1 MVLRR
6 PVVERALQRKGFRK
20 REGDHSFFIYYT
32 LDGKKTPVR
41 TKTSHG
47 SSHRDI
53 GSEIAGRMAR
63 QCRLS
68 SVDFEM
74 LVAVL
79 FLRRNTRSCSK
90 SKERFEGGR
99 GPPVGVF
106 VGAART

>member
-53 GSEIAGRMAR
+53 GSEIASRMAR
-63 QCRLS
+63 QCRLG
-68 SVDFEM
+68 SVDFER
-74 LVAVL
+74 LVDCSLSQAEYEELLEEQGAV
-79 FLRRNTRSCSK
+79 
-90 SKERFEGGR
+90 
-99 GPPVGVF
+99 
-106 VGAART
+106 